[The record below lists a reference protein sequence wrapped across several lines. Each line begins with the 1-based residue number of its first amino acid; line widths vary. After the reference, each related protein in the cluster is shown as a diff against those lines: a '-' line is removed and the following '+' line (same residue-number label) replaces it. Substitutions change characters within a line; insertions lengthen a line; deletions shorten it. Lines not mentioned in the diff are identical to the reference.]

1 MKKMIINTFI
11 IICVLFLLSCTKKY
25 EGAAVNKLTYIT
37 VNYNG
42 GYTNKRVLDF
52 KENKYYSIGYLP
64 VDDKEPDLELKN
76 TFSESEGKDFI
87 QQCYSNGLFDIK
99 AMYSQSGII
108 DGGVWELII
117 EFSDGTIKKSKGSNA
132 SPQKTFNKCAIAFYN
147 LCGEEVMGT
156 LPKYY
161 VYPPQIS
168 YAFHYNEN
176 GTSISDNS
184 LTNVVLANYK
194 WNKKEVLEKD
204 LYLINEENKK
214 NNKFIHDIEYKLIL
228 YTGNYDYNKKFNRIV
243 LKEYDYNSDLTNEKT
258 VFIGSFFEIKKQI
271 ELDIKLNKIYTYE
284 LFYKDGNYIQ
294 YTFSTFI
301 N

>member
-1 MKKMIINTFI
+1 M
-11 IICVLFLLSCTKKY
+11 
-25 EGAAVNKLTYIT
+25 EQE
-37 VNYNG
+37 
-42 GYTNKRVLDF
+42 R
-52 KENKYYSIGYLP
+52 SIR
-64 VDDKEPDLELKN
+64 
-76 TFSESEGKDFI
+76 
-87 QQCYSNGLFDIK
+87 
-99 AMYSQSGII
+99 
-108 DGGVWELII
+108 
-117 EFSDGTIKKSKGSNA
+117 
-132 SPQKTFNKCAIAFYN
+132 
-147 LCGEEVMGT
+147 
-156 LPKYY
+156 
-161 VYPPQIS
+161 
-168 YAFHYNEN
+168 
-176 GTSISDNS
+176 
-184 LTNVVLANYK
+184 
-194 WNKKEVLEKD
+194 KD